1 MQLKDGKNF
10 KIGLN
15 QDDTPADLQTGEYT
29 KGLNIRT
36 LSSANQHETGN
47 LETLQ
52 SEIPILISPD
62 ISIIYYGQAIGEN
75 FIYNGFQT
83 VAIGTQTWMKKNY
96 DAEYPGSKV
105 YDNDDSNEAIY
116 GRLYTHNQIMQ
127 SGFCPE
133 GFHVPTEEEW
143 DVLVIY
149 LLGEALAGG
158 KLKNVGTAL
167 WESPNTGA
175 TDESGFRA
183 VPGGKFDTAFELLG
197 LNGLFW
203 LADDG
208 CPLAPV
214 ILNASEIT
222 HESFVANWKA
232 SDGATG
238 YYLDVSE
245 SPTFASFMMGYE
257 DKDVGNVLNSIVED
271 LESYTTYYFR
281 LRAYNEHCFSGYSL
295 IGTLR
300 TLSMLKDIDG
310 NSYHTKVIGSREWI
324 IDSFRATHY
333 RNGDDIQLV
342 TDPAIWANGNP
353 VDVTK
358 NTYGALY
365 NWWAASKN
373 GGTGSGSIA
382 PTGWHVPSN
391 AEWDTLIT
399 YLGGEVVA
407 GGKLKEIG
415 LIHWDDPNMADN
427 SSGFN
432 ALGGGHRIVGDGT
445 VGFQALKEWGI
456 FLSTDDAIYDE
467 ESGTWY
473 SNNGLVL
480 VHDMLIAGPFFN
492 STGYCEQMGGSIRC
506 LKNTT
511 ALTHGQTG
519 TVTDVDGNVYPTICI
534 GTQEWMASNLKVEH
548 FNDGTDIPIVTDNA
562 AWAALTSEGMC
573 YYPDAAI
580 ENILDGFFCWYN
592 NDSATYKEVYGALYN
607 WLAINHASELVYFE
621 REGVEETGW
630 RVPSKQDFLEL
641 LLVIDPNFVNNGLQ
655 IVGGLLKEM
664 GLTYWNTPNAG
675 AVDYVGFKSRGGG
688 MREYN
693 GTFLGLKDINP
704 MWSTLASSLLE
715 AYYLCTNYGTANVN
729 SLNIPA
735 DKRCGFSVRC
745 VRDLTTPPLNK
756 SQIGDSEFRI
766 IVRDEH
772 LCWDQAITGL
782 GFNGVEDQDWINLKM
797 IP

>member
-1 MQLKDGKNF
+1 MQLRDPHKF
-10 KIGLN
+10 LGLN
-15 QDDTPADLQTGEYT
+15 TDDNPSQLPEGDYTFAKNVRTQGSNEQHGAGPA
-29 KGLNIRT
+29 
-36 LSSANQHETGN
+36 
-47 LETLQ
+47 ETLQ
-52 SEIPILISPD
+52 SEIPVLIAPD
-62 ISIIYYGQAIGEN
+62 DAIIYYGQAIGEN

-83 VAIGTQTWMKKNY
+83 VTIGTQTWMKKNY

-143 DVLVIY
+143 DVLVNY

-183 VPGGKFDTAFELLG
+183 VPGGKFDIAFELLG

-208 CPLAPV
+208 CPLAPT

-333 RNGDDIQLV
+333 RNGDDIPNI
-342 TDPAIWANGNP
+342 TDATQWANGWI
-353 VDVTK
+353 DVTK
-358 NTYGALY
+358 EIYGALY
-365 NWWAASKN
+365 NWWAAAKN
-373 GGTGSGSIA
+373 GGTGIGSIA
-382 PTGWHVPSN
+382 PIGCHVPS
-391 AEWDTLIT
+391 EEEFLILES
-399 YLGGEVVA
+399 YISEA
-407 GGKLKEIG
+407 GGKLKETGI
-415 LIHWDDPNMADN
+415 IHWNSPNTDATN
-427 SSGFN
+427 ETGFTALPSGY
-432 ALGGGHRIVGDGT
+432 RVT
-445 VGFQALKEWGI
+445 VGSYLYINTKFRIWTVNADELEPLTATSI
-456 FLSTDDAIYDE
+456 DLTYDSNFIYHSTVNKKV
-467 ESGTWY
+467 G
-473 SNNGLVL
+473 
-480 VHDMLIAGPFFN
+480 
-492 STGYCEQMGGSIRC
+492 CSIRC
-506 LKNTT
+506 LMDDPSGWQPGDTII
-511 ALTHGQTG
+511 
-519 TVTDVDGNVYPTICI
+519 DVDGNEYATCKI
-534 GTQEWMASNLKVEH
+534 GTQVWMAENLKVEH
-548 FNDGTDIPIVTDNA
+548 FNDGTDILIVTDNA

-573 YYPDAAI
+573 SYLEAALA
-580 ENILDGFFCWYN
+580 LDGAYCWYN

-704 MWSTLASSLLE
+704 MWSSLAVSLLE

-745 VRDLTTPPLNK
+745 VRDLTAPPLNK

>member
-1 MQLKDGKNF
+1 MQYKDGKRF
-10 KIGLN
+10 AGLN
-15 QDDTPADLQTGEYT
+15 TDDAGGFLPPDDFTFA
-29 KGLNIRT
+29 KNVRT
-36 LSSANQHETGN
+36 ISSSEQHGSGN

-52 SEIPILISPD
+52 SEIAVPITPDDLIM
-62 ISIIYYGQAIGEN
+62 YYGSPIGGE
-75 FIYNGFQT
+75 FQYNGFQT
-83 VAIGTQTWMKKNY
+83 VTIGTQTWMKKNY

-143 DVLVIY
+143 DVLVNY

-183 VPGGKFDTAFELLG
+183 VPGGKFDIAFELLG

-208 CPLAPV
+208 CPLAPT

-365 NWWAASKN
+365 NWWVGSKN
-373 GGTGSGSIA
+373 GGTGVGSIA
-382 PTGWHVPSN
+382 PTGWHVPTL
-391 AEWDTLIT
+391 AEFTILKT
-399 YLGGEVVA
+399 YLTNNGYGYEGSGDDVGKSVA
-407 GGKLKEIG
+407 DISG
-415 LIHWDDPNMADN
+415 WDESSVPGQVGNDQASNN
-427 SSGFN
+427 SSGLTIKPSGYRDQ
-432 ALGGGHRIVGDGT
+432 LGVFTHLHDYS
-445 VGFQALKEWGI
+445 
-456 FLSTDDAIYDE
+456 FLSLIDE
-467 ESGTWY
+467 
-473 SNNGLVL
+473 
-480 VHDMLIAGPFFN
+480 FN
-492 STGYCEQMGGSIRC
+492 SIYVYTIVCYNLNSGFYQDIIWKKAGLSVRC
-506 LKNTT
+506 IKDSTDWVE
-511 ALTHGQTG
+511 GE
-519 TVTDVDGNVYPTICI
+519 TVIDYDGNVYPTIKI
-534 GTQEWMASNLKVEH
+534 GSQVWMASNLKVEH